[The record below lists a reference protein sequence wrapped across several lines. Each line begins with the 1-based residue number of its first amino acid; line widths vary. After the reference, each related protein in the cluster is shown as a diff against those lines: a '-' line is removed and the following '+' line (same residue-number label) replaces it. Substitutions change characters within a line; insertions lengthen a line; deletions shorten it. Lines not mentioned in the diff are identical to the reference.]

1 MRRAQ
6 FWLRWSWRDLKGR
19 WVLVVAIALVLAIG
33 TGIYSGLGS
42 LENWRKASNDASFAA
57 LNAHDLKINLTEGSR
72 APAGA
77 LRRVVNSIPA
87 AEQVSAVSER
97 LIVQTQV
104 EIGRPGEEPLVTSGR
119 LVGSELGPG
128 GPRVD
133 GVSAEAGRP
142 LRGGDSGRPVA
153 VLDASFATFHDL
165 PATGSLRVAGG
176 TSLHYIGQ
184 GRSPEYFLVTREGGG
199 DFGGAEASFA
209 VLFTSLAT
217 AERIA
222 GGPPT
227 VNDAVLTLRDGADAG
242 LVRRQL
248 QAALSRSV
256 PGAEVTT
263 LLDEPAHRILY
274 NDAEGDQRLFEI
286 FAYLILAGAA
296 FAAFNLASRIV
307 EAQRREIGVGMALGV
322 PPKELA
328 IRPLLLGAEIAVAGT
343 VFGLAL
349 GLLAGEVFRNALH
362 DLLPLPEMRT
372 PFELSVF
379 IRGALLGLIL
389 PLLATAIPVWRGVRV
404 QPIEAIRVGFR
415 SARSSGLAGL
425 GKRVHI
431 PGSALV
437 QMPFRNVLRAP
448 RRTLLTAL
456 GIGTIVA
463 VVVAFSG
470 IVDSFLGTINA
481 SQREVAGA
489 TPSRITVSLDGF
501 HRDRSTLVRSVEHA
515 PGVRAAEAR
524 LRVPAKLGSG
534 GDEFAA
540 LIGLQDS
547 GNRLWQPTL
556 SSGRGLRPRGDGILI
571 SQDAAKDLGVGVGD
585 QIAVTYPR
593 FVGRQALA
601 NVRADVPV
609 VGLHPD
615 PFRTFA
621 YMDASQAGRMGL
633 TGSVNQIDVEPEPGV
648 SEQQVKRTLFAI
660 SGVAGVERATA
671 STEFVR
677 KRMDDFLGIIRV
689 TELFA
694 LLLALLIAFNS
705 TSISVDERAR
715 ENATMLAYGV
725 PPGEAIGLS
734 MGENAIVGLIGTIA
748 GIVIGV
754 LILNYVLDV
763 TLPETLPDLGVLP
776 VIGMGT
782 VAKAVGLGVVA
793 VGLAPLLTARRVRRM
808 DVPSTLRVVE

>member
-1 MRRAQ
+1 
-6 FWLRWSWRDLKGR
+6 
-19 WVLVVAIALVLAIG
+19 
-33 TGIYSGLGS
+33 
-42 LENWRKASNDASFAA
+42 
-57 LNAHDLKINLTEGSR
+57 
-72 APAGA
+72 
-77 LRRVVNSIPA
+77 
-87 AEQVSAVSER
+87 
-97 LIVQTQV
+97 
-104 EIGRPGEEPLVTSGR
+104 
-119 LVGSELGPG
+119 
-128 GPRVD
+128 
-133 GVSAEAGRP
+133 
-142 LRGGDSGRPVA
+142 
-153 VLDASFATFHDL
+153 
-165 PATGSLRVAGG
+165 
-176 TSLHYIGQ
+176 
-184 GRSPEYFLVTREGGG
+184 
-199 DFGGAEASFA
+199 
-209 VLFTSLAT
+209 
-217 AERIA
+217 
-222 GGPPT
+222 
-227 VNDAVLTLRDGADAG
+227 
-242 LVRRQL
+242 
-248 QAALSRSV
+248 
-256 PGAEVTT
+256 
-263 LLDEPAHRILY
+263 
-274 NDAEGDQRLFEI
+274 
-286 FAYLILAGAA
+286 
-296 FAAFNLASRIV
+296 
-307 EAQRREIGVGMALGV
+307 
-322 PPKELA
+322 
-328 IRPLLLGAEIAVAGT
+328 
-343 VFGLAL
+343 
-349 GLLAGEVFRNALH
+349 
-362 DLLPLPEMRT
+362 MRT
-372 PFELSVF
+372 PFELNVF

-389 PLLATAIPVWRGVRV
+389 PLVATAIPVWRGVRV

-415 SARSSGLAGL
+415 SARSSGLARL
-425 GKRVHI
+425 GKQVHF

-456 GIGTIVA
+456 GVGTIVA

-470 IVDSFLGTINA
+470 IVDSFVGTINA

-501 HRDRSTLVRSVEHA
+501 HPDRSTLVSSVEHA

-556 SSGRGLRPRGDGILI
+556 SSGRYLRPGSDGILI
-571 SQDAAKDLGVGVGD
+571 SQEAAKDLGVGVGD
-585 QIAVTYPR
+585 EIPVTYPR
-593 FVGRQALA
+593 RVGRHALA
-601 NVRADVPV
+601 NVRAEVPV

-633 TGSVNQIDVEPEPGV
+633 TGSVNQIDVEPEPGSV
-648 SEQQVKRTLFAI
+648 RA
-660 SGVAGVERATA
+660 AGEADPVRYSRGRGLERATA

-725 PPGEAIGLS
+725 PAREAIGLS

-748 GIVIGV
+748 GIAIGV

-776 VIGMGT
+776 MIGAGT